1 MTNSLFQDWF
11 ESAFVPSVRRHL
23 RERRL
28 EEKALLLLDNCR
40 AHPPANMLRSADGK
54 FCVMFMPPNTTS
66 IIQPLD
72 QGIIS
77 SFKRHYRTDLVK
89 EIVLSDM
96 DVTQFLKKFY
106 LKEMFHVAGRAWDK
120 VTATTIHNCWM
131 EGLAPAFPTHL
142 DEPIDDED
150 SVEFTGFT
158 DEEIREAEDKLQDHL
173 EDDQTLAS
181 FVDRWADIDNTCAV
195 DEPLTSDQ
203 IAADANQ

>member
-1 MTNSLFQDWF
+1 M
-11 ESAFVPSVRRHL
+11 

-40 AHPPANMLRSADGK
+40 AHSPANTLRSDDGK

-89 EIVLSDM
+89 DIVLSDM
-96 DVTQFLKKFY
+96 DVRNVKSMGQGDSNDDPQL
-106 LKEMFHVAGRAWDK
+106 LDGRTRACIPN
-120 VTATTIHNCWM
+120 TFA
-131 EGLAPAFPTHL
+131 
-142 DEPIDDED
+142 
-150 SVEFTGFT
+150 GFT